1 MTMQDVT
8 FGRLPG
14 SVQVGPRDA
23 DLPIPMTAPSVPDAK
38 AAPYSVPWWVARLMA
53 GLDARSER
61 ITKWDAYYRGDQP
74 LAFAS
79 SKFREAFGGRF
90 KAFSSNFCALVVDGT
105 RERLEVQGFRM
116 DSSRSASRAWRIW
129 QGNDMDAASQVAHT
143 EALIKSV
150 VYALVEPAPLGLA
163 ADPRITIED
172 PLDAITASDPRDPRQ
187 RRAGLKRWVD
197 DAGHLVVVLYL
208 PDFVWKFRSQ
218 SPWSRGS
225 GSLRLMPF
233 MPPDEE
239 WPLANPLGAVPLVP
253 LLNRPRLDGSGQS
266 EIDPVMSN
274 QDAIN
279 KYRADALI
287 AAEFGAYRQR
297 WAIGVDIPTD
307 PVTGQPIEPFKAAVD
322 RLWVQ
327 PPPDPEDPNPPRVEF
342 GEFSQTDMSPYQKM
356 IESEIGAI
364 SSISRLPYHYLLG
377 QPQAVPPSGES
388 LKSSEAGLIRKVRT
402 AMIHLGEGWE
412 ETVRLALRAI
422 GDSGDRAGETIWR
435 DPETRN
441 EAVRTD
447 AVLKQF
453 QAGLIT
459 REVALEE
466 LGYSPD
472 QVARMTAEPP
482 IDTTG
487 GTIQDV

>member
-1 MTMQDVT
+1 MTLQDVT
-8 FGRLPG
+8 SGRLTET
-14 SVQVGPRDA
+14 VQVGPYDA
-23 DLPIPMTAPSVPDAK
+23 DLPIPMTLPSVPDAN
-38 AAPYSVPWWVARLMA
+38 AATYSVPWWVARLMA
-53 GLDARSER
+53 DLDTRSER
-61 ITKWDAYYRGDQP
+61 ITKWDAYYRGNQP

-79 SKFREAFGGRF
+79 TKFREAFGGRF

-116 DSSRSASRAWRIW
+116 SSKQSTTRAWRIW

-150 VYALVEPAPLGLA
+150 VYALVEPGQLG

-172 PLDAITASDPRDPRQ
+172 PLDAITVSDPRDRRQ

-197 DAGHLVVVLYL
+197 DVGHLVVVLYL
-208 PDFVWKFRSQ
+208 PDLIWKFRSQ

-225 GSLRLMPF
+225 GTLRLSPF

-239 WPLANPLGAVPLVP
+239 WPLPNPLGAVPLVP
-253 LLNRPRLDGSGQS
+253 LLNRPRLDGAGQS
-266 EIDPVMSN
+266 EIDSVTSN

-297 WAIGVDIPTD
+297 WAIGIDIPVD
-307 PVTGQPIEPFKAAVD
+307 PRTGKQIEPFKAAVD

-327 PPPDPEDPNPPRVEF
+327 PPPNPEDPNPPKVEF
-342 GEFSQTDMSPYQKM
+342 GEFSQTDLAPYQQM

-388 LKSSEAGLIRKVRT
+388 LKSSEAGLIAKVRT

-412 ETVRLALRAI
+412 ETIRLALRAI
-422 GDSGDRAGETIWR
+422 GDSGDRAAETIWR

-447 AVLKQF
+447 AVLKQY

-472 QVARMTAEPP
+472 QVARMTAAPL